1 MNTQYPRWWNTSLTV
16 FNRVFDPDTKATT
29 WQKTILQNCFYLQN
43 SGLARSGVEIRAN
56 DNYVVRIPA
65 NEAYIPQAEWETMQ
79 SGQEGRFTL
88 APGDLIFK
96 GEILDE
102 IESGSGNSL
111 LEQYKP
117 DCFKIQSVYDGT
129 GYGVLGHY
137 MAEGV

>member
-16 FNRVFDPDTKATT
+16 FNRIFDTDTKATA
-29 WQKTILQNCFYLQN
+29 WQKTVLQNCFYLQN
-43 SGLARSGVEIRAN
+43 SDQMQSGTTIRA
-56 DNYVVRIPA
+56 DNTYVVRIPA
-65 NEAYIPQAEWETMQ
+65 SEAYIPQTEWEAMQ
-79 SGQEGRFTL
+79 GEHTGLFTL
-88 APGDLIFK
+88 TPGDLIFK
-96 GEILDE
+96 GEIPDE

-111 LEQYKP
+111 LERYKP

>member
-43 SGLARSGVEIRAN
+43 SGLSRSGAEIRAN
-56 DNYVVRIPA
+56 DSYVVRIPA
-65 NEAYIPQAEWETMQ
+65 SDAYVPQSEWESMQ
-79 SGQEGRFTL
+79 SGREGRFTL

-96 GEILDE
+96 GEIPDE

>member
-16 FNRVFDPDTKATT
+16 FNRVFNADTKATM
-29 WQKTILQNCFYLQN
+29 WQKTVLQNCFYLQN
-43 SGLARSGVEIRAN
+43 SGLVQSGAEIRAN
-56 DNYVVRIPA
+56 DSYVVRIPA
-65 NEAYIPQAEWETMQ
+65 SEAYIPQAEWETMQ
-79 SGQEGRFTL
+79 SGREGCFTL

-96 GEILDE
+96 GEIPDE

-111 LEQYKP
+111 LERYKP